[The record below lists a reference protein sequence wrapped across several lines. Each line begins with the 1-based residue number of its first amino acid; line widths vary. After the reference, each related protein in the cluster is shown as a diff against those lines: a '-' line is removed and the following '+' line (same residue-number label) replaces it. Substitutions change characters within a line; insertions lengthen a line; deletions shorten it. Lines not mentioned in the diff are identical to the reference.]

1 MVLDICKSLFTLVM
15 AKEMFKIGDL
25 ITLVYNSAQMLVTG
39 YNSNGQVN
47 CALWVEG
54 HLVNFMLPESSIR
67 KVPDPAPQL
76 IN

>member
-1 MVLDICKSLFTLVM
+1 M

-25 ITLVYNSAQMLVTG
+25 ITLVYNSAQMIVTG

-54 HLVNFMLPESSIR
+54 HLVNFMLPESSIK
-67 KVPDPAPQL
+67 KVPDPVPQFSQL
-76 IN
+76 ISG